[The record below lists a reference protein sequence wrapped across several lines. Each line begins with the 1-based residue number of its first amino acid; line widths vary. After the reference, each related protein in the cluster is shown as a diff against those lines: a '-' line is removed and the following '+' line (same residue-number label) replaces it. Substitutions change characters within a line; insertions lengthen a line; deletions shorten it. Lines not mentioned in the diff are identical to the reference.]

1 MKLSTKLRIS
11 FCILVLV
18 PVCLFTVAAFGL
30 IRFSVF
36 SIEEQYN
43 ASGTSYMELANPV
56 ALVNK
61 ICENEYNLL
70 LESSINT
77 PEDFVREEY
86 LNTINTELQKKNAY
100 LIIVESDECI
110 YAGQNNYEPV
120 LNELD
125 KIDFGQN
132 NTSVYLG
139 KQQQILVNNIA
150 YTSVTGKE
158 GMVYVVMQ
166 VRDIVPQVK
175 NLLYNGIIAIIIVL
189 VLTSGIFVSWMY
201 KTMVTPINKLK
212 LATYNIKNGNL
223 DFRMDASGRD
233 EISELCRD
241 FDDMRKRLKENAEEK
256 LRADMESKELISNI
270 SHDLKTPITAIKG
283 YSEGILDGVADNQ
296 EKMDRYVRTIYNK
309 ACDMDKLI
317 NELTLYAKMDSNKVA
332 YNFLRLNVGEYF
344 DECVEELKLDL
355 ESLGIELVY
364 TNNLP
369 REIEM
374 VADAE
379 QIKRVINN
387 IVSNS
392 VKYMNHEDGR
402 INITIQ
408 DCGQQ
413 LEIDIA
419 DNGAGISPED
429 LPFIFDRF
437 YRADASRNS
446 AKGGSGIGLS
456 IVKKI
461 IYDHNGSITV
471 DSEFGKG
478 TTMHILLDKYVELPP
493 QVRRIS
499 H

>member
-1 MKLSTKLRIS
+1 MRLSTKLRNS
-11 FCILVLV
+11 FCILILV
-18 PVCLFTVAAFGL
+18 PVILFSVAAFGI

-36 SIEEQYN
+36 SIDEQYN
-43 ASGTSYMELANPV
+43 ASGTSYTELANPV
-56 ALVNK
+56 ALVTR
-61 ICENEYNLL
+61 ICENEYNML
-70 LESSINT
+70 LESAGNS
-77 PEDFVREEY
+77 PWDFTDSEY
-86 LNTINTELQKKNAY
+86 LGSINTELKKKNAY
-100 LIIVESDECI
+100 LIIVEEGECV
-110 YAGQNNYEPV
+110 YAGQDDYEPV
-120 LNELD
+120 LNELG
-125 KIDFGQN
+125 KIDFGSN

-139 KQQQILVNNIA
+139 RQQQILINNIA
-150 YTSVTGKE
+150 YTSVTDKE
-158 GMVYVVMQ
+158 GMAYVVMQ
-166 VRDIVPQVK
+166 VKDIIPQVK
-175 NLLYNGIIAIIIVL
+175 NLLYNVICAIIIIL
-189 VLTSGIFVSWMY
+189 VLTSSVFVTWMY
-201 KTMVTPINKLK
+201 RSMVNPINKLK

-223 DFRMDASGRD
+223 DFEMDVSGRD

-256 LRADMESKELISNI
+256 LRSDVESKELLSNI

-332 YNFLRLNVGEYF
+332 YNFLKLNVADYF
-344 DECVEELKLDL
+344 DECVEELNLDL
-355 ESLGIELVY
+355 QSMGIEFGY
-364 TNNLP
+364 TNNLS
-369 REIEM
+369 RDVEM
-374 VADAE
+374 VVDAE

-392 VKYMNHEDGR
+392 VKYMDHDHGR
-402 INITIQ
+402 IDITIS

-413 LEIDIA
+413 FGIDIA
-419 DNGAGISPED
+419 DNGAGIAAED

-437 YRADASRNS
+437 FRADASRNS

-471 DSEFGKG
+471 DSEPGKG
-478 TTMHILLDKYVELPP
+478 TVMHILLDKYVELPP
-493 QVRRIS
+493 QVKRIS